1 MKGRGLPIL
10 LAGILAVQGCADGIP
25 TSEDGGLVPVESTT
39 VEVRL
44 PFSQFATD
52 FQLFGGY
59 GTTAS
64 LPDAIIASDWGGS
77 VDSRALMRF
86 GVLPSQIFVTPPE
99 GGATVPDS
107 LFVPVSAELILS
119 MDTAAASGE
128 RFFTIG
134 AYSIQEVWDVQT
146 ASWEF
151 SSDSS
156 GVQTPWSVPG
166 GGVLAP
172 VAEVEWDRFD
182 LPEPEPDE
190 DGEVG
195 EAPDVVGT
203 ASIPVDSATVDH
215 ILDRQRPERGLL
227 ITTETSES
235 RLRIVGGNLV
245 VQARSSVNPD
255 TLVAIPVD
263 IADLTF
269 IYTPRPA
276 LDPEAFPIGGS
287 PAMRATMRFN
297 LPESVNLSP
306 GECERVG
313 CPLQLDPD
321 RLIYAGLELRSRE
334 SQPFGQRILSP
345 TVVELRPVLSPERL
359 PRSPLAFPVACPTGA
374 CAMLLPATV
383 VREEDFGIGA
393 NRLVDM
399 PVTRYLRDLLRD
411 PAEVGS
417 PVPSTLAL
425 MFGLDAQTGLEMR
438 AIQHATF
445 WGPGTEFEPTLR
457 LILTISDGIP
467 AP

>member
-10 LAGILAVQGCADGIP
+10 FAGILAVQGCADGIP

-39 VEVRL
+39 VELRL

-59 GTTAS
+59 GTTAR
-64 LPDAIIASDWGGS
+64 LPDAIIANDWGGT

-86 GVLPSQIFVTPPE
+86 SALPNQIFVRPPE

-107 LFVPVSAELILS
+107 LFVPVSAEMIVGF
-119 MDTAAASGE
+119 DTTTVFGE
-128 RFFTIG
+128 GPFTIG
-134 AYSIQEVWDVQT
+134 AYSVQEVWDLQT
-146 ASWEF
+146 ATWEF

-166 GGVLAP
+166 GGALAP

-182 LPEPEPDE
+182 FAEPEPDE
-190 DGEVG
+190 DGEIG
-195 EAPDVVGT
+195 DDPDVVGT
-203 ASIPVDSATVDH
+203 IAIPVDSATVDH

-227 ITTETSES
+227 ITTETPES
-235 RLRIVGGNLV
+235 RLRILGGNLV

-269 IYTPRPA
+269 IYTPRPD

-287 PAMRATMRFN
+287 PGMRATMRFD

-306 GECERVG
+306 EECERVG

-321 RLIYAGLELRSRE
+321 RLVYAGLELHTRE
-334 SQPFGQRILSP
+334 SQPFGLRILRP
-345 TVVELRPVLSPERL
+345 TVIELRPVLSPNRL

-374 CAMLLPATV
+374 CPMLLPPTIV
-383 VREEDFGIGA
+383 QEEDFGTGA
-393 NRLVDM
+393 NRLVDL

-411 PAEVGS
+411 PALVET

-438 AIQHATF
+438 AMQHATF